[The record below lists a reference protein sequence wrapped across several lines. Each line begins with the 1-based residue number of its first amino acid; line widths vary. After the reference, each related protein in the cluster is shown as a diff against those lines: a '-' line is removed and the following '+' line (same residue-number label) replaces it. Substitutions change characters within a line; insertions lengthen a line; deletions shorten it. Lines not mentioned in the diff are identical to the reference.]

1 MIFNPPPPPPPP
13 LQEYDVYTT
22 VFWAASALAAMQARS
37 GGLQAPSP
45 GEVLVVEGTPGP
57 NSADAI
63 LAVLVTEAFLT
74 SAVTNNDQGGNDAID
89 TGDLPAEI
97 SRAPVDGVDRALAA
111 DGAATVLVGRDA
123 VMQDLIDIGVF
134 NGVRVSRIPDLPHDR
149 ARPPR
154 RGRNIPRQNRLK
166 KNTVGYTRVPLGR
179 RS

>member
-1 MIFNPPPPPPPP
+1 
-13 LQEYDVYTT
+13 
-22 VFWAASALAAMQARS
+22 MQARS
-37 GGLQAPSP
+37 GGLQAASP
-45 GEVLVVEGTPGP
+45 GGVRVVEGTPGP

-63 LAVLVTEAFLT
+63 LAVLATEAFLT
-74 SAVTNNDQGGNDAID
+74 SAVTNNDQGGNHVVD
-89 TGDLPAEI
+89 TGDPPAER
-97 SRAPVDGVDRALAA
+97 SRAPVDGVDRARTA

-123 VMQDLIDIGVF
+123 VMQDLVDVGAF
-134 NGVRVSRIPDLPHDR
+134 NGVRVSRIQDLPHDR